1 MSFIDKTSKIIE
13 DKIAPPLIK
22 VSENKYIDAIQKTFV
37 SFMPLLI
44 IGSVFILIAALPIPG
59 WDKIVAP
66 LSGKLWGAVNSTFGL
81 MSIGIALGV
90 GYYLSSYYHKKD
102 SEVDPFSG
110 ALITL
115 FCFLSLYPV
124 GANANG
130 STFITADNLGSTG
143 IFAAIIVGI
152 ITVEIYRI
160 LINKR
165 ITIKMP
171 EGVPPM
177 VAGAFTALIP
187 GFVAITLWWLVRQVM
202 NIDIPVLIMNAF
214 KPLVAAGS
222 SVYAQGAAF
231 LIDRLL
237 WFVGIHGTN
246 VVTSVMEPIWTQ
258 MLAQNVA
265 AVKAAL
271 PAPEIVTE
279 PFLNVFVRV
288 SFLPL
293 IVLMLRSKVKRYRTL
308 GKLALPAAV
317 FNIAEPI
324 MYGLPLVLNPLLF
337 IPWIVGY
344 MFVFVFDFVMVA
356 IHLVPVPYIMVPW
369 TMPGPIAAFLG
380 TGGSVAAAILSTASY
395 VIMGFIW
402 YPFFKA
408 LEKRTLR
415 EEGNEESDSGMN
427 LG

>member
-1 MSFIDKTSKIIE
+1 MTLIEKLTKTIE
-13 DKIAPPLIK
+13 EKVAPPLIK
-22 VSENKYIDAIQKTFV
+22 IAENKYVDAIQKTFM

-44 IGSVFILIAALPIPG
+44 IGSFFILVAALPIPG
-59 WDKIVAP
+59 WDKVVAP
-66 LSGKLWGAVNSTFGL
+66 ISGKLWGAVSSTFGL

-115 FCFLSLYPV
+115 FCFLILYPV
-124 GANANG
+124 GVSDAGGA
-130 STFITADNLGSTG
+130 FVPADNLGSTG
-143 IFAAIIVGI
+143 IFAAIIVAV

-187 GFVAITLWWLVRQVM
+187 ALVSIALWWLIRQVM
-202 NIDIPVLIMNAF
+202 NIDIPVLIMEIF

-222 SVYAQGAAF
+222 SVYAQGIGF
-231 LIDRLL
+231 LLDRLL
-237 WFVGIHGTN
+237 WFVGIHGSN
-246 VVTSVMEPIWTQ
+246 VVTSVMQPIWTQ
-258 MLAQNVA
+258 MLADNIS
-265 AVKAAL
+265 AVKAGF
-271 PAPEIVTE
+271 PAPNIASEQFIN
-279 PFLNVFVRV
+279 LFVRV
-288 SFLPL
+288 SMLPL
-293 IVLMLRSKVKRYRTL
+293 IILMLRSRVKRYRTL
-308 GKLALPAAV
+308 GKLALPAAI

-337 IPWIVGY
+337 IPWVVGY
-344 MFVFVFDFVMVA
+344 MLLFVFNYIVVA

-369 TMPGPIAAFLG
+369 TMPGPIAAYFG
-380 TGGSVAAAILSTASY
+380 TGGNFGAVLLSLAGY

-402 YPFFKA
+402 YPFFRA
-408 LEKRTLR
+408 LEKKTLR
-415 EEGNEESDSGMN
+415 EEGNEE
-427 LG
+427 

>member
-1 MSFIDKTSKIIE
+1 MTFIERTTKTIE
-13 DKIAPPLIK
+13 EKIAPPLIK
-22 VSENKYIDAIQKTFV
+22 IAENRYIDAIQKSFM

-44 IGSVFILIAALPIPG
+44 IGSFFILLAALPIPG
-59 WDKIVAP
+59 WDKLVAP
-66 LSGKLWGAVNSTFGL
+66 IVNKLWGAESSLFGL
-81 MSIGIALGV
+81 MSIGIVLGV

-115 FCFLSLYPV
+115 FCFLILYPV
-124 GANANG
+124 GVNSKGA
-130 STFITADNLGSTG
+130 SFIPADNLGSTG
-143 IFAAIIVGI
+143 IFAAIIVAI
-152 ITVEIYRI
+152 ITVEIYRF

-165 ITIKMP
+165 ITVKMP

-187 GFVAITLWWLVRQVM
+187 GFVAITMWWFVRQIL

-222 SVYAQGAAF
+222 SVYAQGMAF

-258 MLAQNVA
+258 MLAGNVA
-265 AVKAAL
+265 AAKAGL
-271 PAPEIVTE
+271 PAPNIVTE
-279 PFLNVFVRV
+279 QFLNVFVRV

-293 IVLMLRSKVKRYRTL
+293 IILMMRSKVKRYRTL
-308 GKLALPAAV
+308 GKLALPAAI

-324 MYGLPLVLNPLLF
+324 LYGLPVVLNPLLF
-337 IPWIVGY
+337 VPWVVGY
-344 MFVFVFDFVMVA
+344 MFVFIFNYIIVA

-380 TGGSVAAAILSTASY
+380 TGGSIGAALLSAASY

-408 LEKRTLR
+408 LEKKTLK
-415 EEGNEESDSGMN
+415 EEQNEE
-427 LG
+427 

>member
-1 MSFIDKTSKIIE
+1 MSFIERTTKTIE
-13 DKIAPPLIK
+13 ERIAPPLIK
-22 VSENKYIDAIQKTFV
+22 IAENKYLDAIQKTFM

-44 IGSVFILIAALPIPG
+44 IGSFFILIAALPIPG

-66 LSGKLWGAVNSTFGL
+66 IVGKLWGAVSSTFGL

-115 FCFLSLYPV
+115 FSFLILYPV
-124 GANANG
+124 GVTDKGAA
-130 STFITADNLGSTG
+130 FIPADNLGSTG
-143 IFAAIIVGI
+143 IFAAIIVAI

-202 NIDIPVLIMNAF
+202 NIDIPVLIMNVF

-237 WFVGIHGTN
+237 WFVGIHGSN
-246 VVTSVMEPIWTQ
+246 VVTSVMQPIWTQ
-258 MLAQNVA
+258 MLADNIA
-265 AVKAAL
+265 AAKVGL
-271 PAPEIVTE
+271 PAPHIVTE
-279 PFLNVFVRV
+279 QFLNLFVRV
-288 SFLPL
+288 SVLPL
-293 IVLMLRSKVKRYRTL
+293 IILMMRSKVQRYRTL
-308 GKLALPAAV
+308 GKLALPAAI

-337 IPWIVGY
+337 IPWVVGY
-344 MFVFVFDFVMVA
+344 MLLFVVDYIIVA

-380 TGGSVAAAILSTASY
+380 TGGSFGAVLLSIASY

-408 LEKRTLR
+408 LERKTLK
-415 EEGNEESDSGMN
+415 EEGNEE
-427 LG
+427 